1 MLTSLQQMHLKLP
14 QKKVIKKKNKTEA
27 TVDLAGNKITNKI
40 TKKNHLRIIQRLI
53 HKWIKNL

>member
-1 MLTSLQQMHLKLP
+1 MLTSLQQIHLKLP
-14 QKKVIKKKNKTEA
+14 QKKVIKNNKTEA